1 MVTEIACFTARPGK
15 ENALRDGLTQA
26 MAVFRRA
33 PACHG
38 ITLRQCVEEP
48 NVFLYQIEW
57 ESLELHQTF
66 RASSPPPLRDACLT
80 RGFSADFAQL
90 SRYTSTSKRAPS
102 PDRPCRRRSSH
113 HTRIQPA
120 VALLGALLCLD
131 NANAF
136 CYCHRYM
143 CICTCLVEDTG

>member
-66 RASSPPPLRDACLT
+66 RASPLYAE
-80 RGFSADFAQL
+80 
-90 SRYTSTSKRAPS
+90 Y
-102 PDRPCRRRSSH
+102 RSH
-113 HTRIQPA
+113 I
-120 VALLGALLCLD
+120 
-131 NANAF
+131 
-136 CYCHRYM
+136 
-143 CICTCLVEDTG
+143 TGYFQEPVVLRHYETLA